1 MAKKTRREKR
11 AEKKATSRAYRQT
24 KKDKRRAAR
33 TERIDTRQ
41 SGKTS
46 RQESRSAAKAS
57 AVESRSTAKQEK
69 HIQKGESGYWSPE
82 GIEARNKPFGEVS
95 DAISDVAAAFGAG
108 EGEPDVYI
116 PTKDEPEEEEEIP
129 LTEKPWFL
137 PALIG
142 GSVGVYLLTKDD
154 KKKGRK

>member
-1 MAKKTRREKR
+1 MPRKSGKPTRAEKR
-11 AEKKATSRAYRQT
+11 AAKKAANRAYRQT
-24 KKDKRRAAR
+24 KKDKRRVAR

-46 RQESRSAAKAS
+46 RQEFKSDAK
-57 AVESRSTAKQEK
+57 KEK

-116 PTKDEPEEEEEIP
+116 PTDDEPEEEEEIP

-142 GSVGVYLLTKDD
+142 GGVGVYLLTKDD

>member
-41 SGKTS
+41 AGKTS
-46 RQESRSAAKAS
+46 RQEFRSDAK
-57 AVESRSTAKQEK
+57 KEK

-82 GIEARNKPFGEVS
+82 GIAERNKPFGEVG
-95 DAISDVAAAFGAG
+95 DAISNVAAAFGAG

-116 PTKDEPEEEEEIP
+116 PTEDEPGEEEEEGIP
-129 LTEKPWFL
+129 LTEQPWFL

-142 GSVGVYLLTKDD
+142 GGVGVYLLTKDD